1 MKAFPVSK
9 PSSYTDEPY
18 FETCTHPIAFCSGSN
33 LIIYAYVVG
42 RCWRTHIVIGY
53 LNPLRPPAFKH
64 TSCITAVTSSMWTQ
78 LAPSLQSG
86 FLSRLLNYSPGFAL
100 DSSNSQFINEWL
112 PLPRTAVLPGMN
124 GKMITRVPTA
134 FVNRILCVCLCV
146 FSKPSTRCLCSF
158 AGTRVLMNL
167 FVCEW
172 VVNYETL
179 RDQLPLM
186 NQWVNYLSCLRLP
199 WLMCHSKVGV

>member
-1 MKAFPVSK
+1 MG
-9 PSSYTDEPY
+9 
-18 FETCTHPIAFCSGSN
+18 C
-33 LIIYAYVVG
+33 
-42 RCWRTHIVIGY
+42 CWRTHIVIGY

-64 TSCITAVTSSMWTQ
+64 TSCITAVTSNMWTQ

-112 PLPRTAVLPGMN
+112 PLPRTAVLLGMN
-124 GKMITRVPTA
+124 GKNDHKST
-134 FVNRILCVCLCV
+134 NRIREPHTVCV

-158 AGTRVLMNL
+158 ASTRVLMNL
-167 FVCEW
+167 LVCEW
-172 VVNYETL
+172 VVNYETS

-186 NQWVNYLSCLRLP
+186 NQWVNYLSCLHLP